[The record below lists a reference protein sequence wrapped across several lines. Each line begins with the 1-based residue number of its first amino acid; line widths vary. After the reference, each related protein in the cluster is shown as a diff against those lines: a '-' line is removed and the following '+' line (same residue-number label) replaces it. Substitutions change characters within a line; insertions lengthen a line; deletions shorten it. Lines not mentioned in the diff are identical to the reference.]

1 MSSWANRYIPR
12 KRNISQI
19 PEELRPH
26 IIPRI
31 ERPEIVLSETF
42 QDITQNEIVI
52 NKRKQES
59 IKENKTPNNIIEN
72 RYRSNAK
79 SIAIPN
85 ANSYELKYKDETIVF
100 VILRHIRNTRDNDLW
115 ISSYNSIRNFY
126 TNKIIIIDDNST
138 INTVNGKLI
147 NTEIIQS
154 EINGAGEIL
163 PYYYFLKYKWA
174 DKMIFLHDSM
184 GINRKFND
192 NELESDVKFHW
203 YFNSNEKQ
211 NSGDKSK
218 LSLYLSL
225 LKNNKDIISF
235 YNSETNV
242 WKGCFGAASIINYSI
257 VQYLEQKYAIFSG
270 ISIMI
275 RLRSDRETFER
286 LFGLILF
293 FENIINEQNC
303 SNFGNIT
310 GYPNAFESNNLN
322 FETTSVVLKQRNY
335 DSAVIKVWRGR

>member
-1 MSSWANRYIPR
+1 MSSWANRHILQ

-19 PEELRPH
+19 PQELRPN
-26 IIPRI
+26 IISRA
-31 ERPEIVLSETF
+31 ERPEIILSETF
-42 QDITQNEIVI
+42 QEVTYNEIVI
-52 NKRKQES
+52 NTRKQES
-59 IKENKTPNNIIEN
+59 IKETKIQNNSSDN
-72 RYRSNAK
+72 RYKNNAK
-79 SIAIPN
+79 SIATQN
-85 ANSYELKYKDETIVF
+85 VNSYELKYKDESIVF

-126 TNKIIIIDDNST
+126 TNKIVIIDDNST

-147 NTEIIQS
+147 NTEVIQS

-163 PYYYFLKYKWA
+163 PYYYFLKNKWA

-184 GINRKFND
+184 GINRRFKD
-192 NELESDVKFHW
+192 NELESDIKFHW

-218 LSLYLSL
+218 LSLYVSL
-225 LKNNKDIISF
+225 LKNNKDIVSF
-235 YNSETNV
+235 LSNKTSV
-242 WKGCFGAASIINYSI
+242 WNGCFGAASIINYNI
-257 VQYLEQKYAIFSG
+257 VQYLEEKYALFSG

-286 LFGLILF
+286 LFGLVLF

-303 SNFGNIT
+303 SNFGNIV

-322 FETTSVVLKQRNY
+322 FETTISVLKQKNY
-335 DSAVIKVWRGR
+335 DTAIIKVWRGR